1 MIISKY
7 LLRYYPKG
15 WSGLR
20 TRVKDLN
27 ILNVGLDQS
36 QLFFLVGR
44 SIRQLFRSART
55 SYREPM
61 VPVARKVFLLQQ
73 MVSLWII
80 TSSCQTYLI
89 SNHIF
94 SKSSWS
100 PQSTDAPRWQI
111 HTYTNDKCL
120 KDPSGP
126 SSCAIFLKSMGVKD
140 IKYDIPMWHGGHGH

>member
-36 QLFFLVGR
+36 QLFFLAGR

-61 VPVARKVFLLQQ
+61 VPVARKVFFFNKWFHYK
-73 MVSLWII
+73 SLHHHVRPIK
-80 TSSCQTYLI
+80 SY
-89 SNHIF
+89 IF
-94 SKSSWS
+94 
-100 PQSTDAPRWQI
+100 
-111 HTYTNDKCL
+111 
-120 KDPSGP
+120 
-126 SSCAIFLKSMGVKD
+126 
-140 IKYDIPMWHGGHGH
+140 

>member
-73 MVSLWII
+73 MVSL
-80 TSSCQTYLI
+80 
-89 SNHIF
+89 
-94 SKSSWS
+94 
-100 PQSTDAPRWQI
+100 
-111 HTYTNDKCL
+111 
-120 KDPSGP
+120 
-126 SSCAIFLKSMGVKD
+126 
-140 IKYDIPMWHGGHGH
+140 

>member
-36 QLFFLVGR
+36 QLFYLVGR

-55 SYREPM
+55 SYRTFDFRLSR
-61 VPVARKVFLLQQ
+61 PVRAKNPDHLY
-73 MVSLWII
+73 SLINHCRTTVKYKDKDTRSSKKNVLILNFRII
-80 TSSCQTYLI
+80 
-89 SNHIF
+89 
-94 SKSSWS
+94 
-100 PQSTDAPRWQI
+100 
-111 HTYTNDKCL
+111 
-120 KDPSGP
+120 
-126 SSCAIFLKSMGVKD
+126 
-140 IKYDIPMWHGGHGH
+140 